1 MEKEVLKDL
10 HILSNIFENLG
21 YEKEAQVV
29 NEVFVKV
36 AKKKAKKKSSGK
48 NVPNNP
54 SLWASCQAWAKKTYD
69 THPSAYSNAGAA
81 RRYKQKGGTWRK
93 ASVNN
98 TRLAQEVFQTE
109 AEKFPEV
116 VQISDEFYKAISS
129 QDYDGA
135 KELLEE
141 MRNFN
146 VNANTPELKNK
157 TQQMLT
163 FMTQSYNEALKRRT
177 FKQDPQVNRE
187 QEDIAERDAVRGEEN
202 FTYQE
207 VIQKL
212 KKYLLEKKF
221 NEAVIYLNGQLTFNS
236 LFENPHTVEALYEQ
250 YNRIKFTVLREE
262 DYSSYERFYLL
273 ARKILERENLPRDY
287 NNLTIAMKAQMKRAN
302 EPYDNISINN
312 FVRSSLSL
320 QNKKQIKR

>member
-1 MEKEVLKDL
+1 MRTILAKINILANAFEKDGNIETAELL
-10 HILSNIFENLG
+10 HD
-21 YEKEAQVV
+21 
-29 NEVFVKV
+29 VFIKIS
-36 AKKKAKKKSSGK
+36 KKKKKKSSGK